1 MPAGGASLFSFSGK
15 EVLNKSSEIR
25 ELTKGEKKA
34 IRGLVLNHCANHD
47 SKLGCI
53 VMDGKCYMLQ
63 KEYCSNSLC
72 KYFRNVVL
80 PNDPVLEAALTEV
93 PVKQCPICVQR
104 FPKESRRKYCSDTC
118 ARTARKNLYKK
129 EEII

>member
-1 MPAGGASLFSFSGK
+1 M
-15 EVLNKSSEIR
+15 SSEIR

-34 IRGLVLNHCANHD
+34 IRGLVLNHCANYD

-53 VMDGKCYMLQ
+53 VMDCKCYMLQ
-63 KEYCSNSLC
+63 KEYCSRSLC
-72 KYFRNVVL
+72 KYFRNVLL
-80 PNDPVLEAALTEV
+80 PNDPVLEAALTGV
-93 PVKQCPICVQR
+93 PAKQCPICGQR

-118 ARTARKNLYKK
+118 ARTARKKPHKK

>member
-1 MPAGGASLFSFSGK
+1 M
-15 EVLNKSSEIR
+15 
-25 ELTKGEKKA
+25 
-34 IRGLVLNHCANHD
+34 LNHCANHD

-63 KEYCSNSLC
+63 KEYCSPSLC

-80 PNDPVLEAALTEV
+80 PNDPVLEAALTGV
-93 PVKQCPICVQR
+93 PAKQCPIAVSAS
-104 FPKESRRKYCSDTC
+104 PKKADESIVRTLVPGKQERKLH
-118 ARTARKNLYKK
+118 KE

>member
-1 MPAGGASLFSFSGK
+1 MS
-15 EVLNKSSEIR
+15 NEIR
-25 ELTKGEKKA
+25 ELTRAEKKA
-34 IRGLVLNHCANHD
+34 IRDLVLNHCANHD

-63 KEYCSNSLC
+63 KEYCSPSLC

-80 PNDPVLEAALTEV
+80 PNDPVLEAALTGV
-93 PVKQCPICVQR
+93 PAKQCPICGQR

-118 ARTARKNLYKK
+118 ARNARKKTT
-129 EEII
+129 

>member
-1 MPAGGASLFSFSGK
+1 MNMS
-15 EVLNKSSEIR
+15 NEIR
-25 ELTKGEKKA
+25 ELTRAEKKA
-34 IRGLVLNHCANHD
+34 IRDQVLNHCANHD

-63 KEYCSNSLC
+63 KEYCSHSLC

-80 PNDPVLEAALTEV
+80 PNDPVLEAALTGV
-93 PVKQCPICVQR
+93 PAKQCPICGQR

-118 ARTARKNLYKK
+118 ARKARKKTT
-129 EEII
+129 